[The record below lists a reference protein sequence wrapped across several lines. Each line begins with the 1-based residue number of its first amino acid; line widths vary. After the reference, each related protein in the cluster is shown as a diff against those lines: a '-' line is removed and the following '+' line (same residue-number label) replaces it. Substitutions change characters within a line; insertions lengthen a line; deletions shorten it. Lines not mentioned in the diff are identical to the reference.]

1 MKISKIVYKKPSE
14 VAQMKRFDLVTPPRK
29 QALYLTP
36 LAWILSLPDLLKY
49 GAKITKINMK
59 GLKPP
64 YILLATHNG
73 FFDFK
78 MATKAIFPHRANY
91 IVAVDGFINREGIM
105 RQVGCFGKRK
115 FIQDLALLKQIK
127 HSLFVNKTILMIYP
141 EARYSMTGTNEWLP
155 DSLGKMMKSFKVPV
169 VTLRSHGHHL
179 LQPNWNLANK
189 RKLKTTADMTQ
200 ILTAEDCQ
208 NLSVEDINKRINDSF
223 YYDDYKWQLENNVHI
238 KEKNRA
244 EGIHKILYKCPHCEK
259 EAVMDSKDNRIFC
272 TSCGANYEMDTLG
285 RIARTN
291 GETKFTHIPDWY
303 EWQRAEVKKEI
314 ENGTYHFEHEVDI
327 DSHPNS
333 TGFYRFG
340 KGKLVHNMDGFL
352 VTGKW
357 GDEAFILKKTP
368 LENYGTHIEFNYH
381 GKGDSID
388 ISTHQDSFWML
399 SKDKD
404 YLVVKIHFAVE
415 ELYKYTYAKQR
426 SGK

>member
-49 GAKITKINMK
+49 GAKITKVNMK

-189 RKLKTTADMTQ
+189 RKLKTTADM
-200 ILTAEDCQ
+200 
-208 NLSVEDINKRINDSF
+208 N
-223 YYDDYKWQLENNVHI
+223 
-238 KEKNRA
+238 
-244 EGIHKILYKCPHCEK
+244 
-259 EAVMDSKDNRIFC
+259 
-272 TSCGANYEMDTLG
+272 
-285 RIARTN
+285 
-291 GETKFTHIPDWY
+291 
-303 EWQRAEVKKEI
+303 
-314 ENGTYHFEHEVDI
+314 
-327 DSHPNS
+327 
-333 TGFYRFG
+333 
-340 KGKLVHNMDGFL
+340 
-352 VTGKW
+352 
-357 GDEAFILKKTP
+357 
-368 LENYGTHIEFNYH
+368 
-381 GKGDSID
+381 
-388 ISTHQDSFWML
+388 
-399 SKDKD
+399 
-404 YLVVKIHFAVE
+404 
-415 ELYKYTYAKQR
+415 
-426 SGK
+426 